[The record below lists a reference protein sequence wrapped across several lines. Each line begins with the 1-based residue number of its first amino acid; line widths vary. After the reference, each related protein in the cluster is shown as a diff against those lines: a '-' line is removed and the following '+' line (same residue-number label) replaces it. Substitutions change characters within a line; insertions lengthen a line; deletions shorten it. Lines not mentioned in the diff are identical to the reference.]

1 MTDAVSLAI
10 ERYGYAAVAV
20 GIGAESFGLPVPGE
34 VTLVS
39 AAAYAAATGRL
50 DLPLVIAAAV
60 FGGVIGDAAGY
71 WLGRCFGPPL
81 LARFGPALRLTPA
94 RIRLG
99 RYLFLRH
106 GGAVVFFGRFVA
118 VLRALSAVLA
128 GTNLMPWRRFLAFNV
143 AGGVCW
149 ATTYGLAAF
158 ALGRHARTVLHPAG
172 LILMAVAVAAMAT
185 VAVLLRRAE
194 ARLTRE
200 ADLAQPDRQAQ
211 AGC

>member
-1 MTDAVSLAI
+1 MT
-10 ERYGYAAVAV
+10 GQ
-20 GIGAESFGLPVPGE
+20 
-34 VTLVS
+34 
-39 AAAYAAATGRL
+39 L
-50 DLPLVIAAAV
+50 DLPLVIAATV
-60 FGGVIGDAAGY
+60 FGGVAGDAVGY
-71 WLGRCFGPPL
+71 WLGRRFGPPL
-81 LARFGPALRLTPA
+81 LVRFGSALRLTPA

-106 GGAVVFFGRFVA
+106 GGAVVFFGRFTA

-149 ATTYGLAAF
+149 VTAYGLAAF
-158 ALGRHARTVLHPAG
+158 ALSRHARTVLHPAG
-172 LILMAVAVAAMAT
+172 LILLTVAATAT
-185 VAVLLRRAE
+185 VTVLLRRAK

-200 ADLAQPDRQAQ
+200 ADLAQPDGQAQ